1 MIDKAIR
8 GYHTA
13 TQISSMLSNLSNMN
27 NQEEKAQK
35 ANQIIQN
42 HVGFAASAGLIPIPG
57 ADLAAVTG
65 VQLNMLRQLANL
77 YDVKFMDS
85 LGKNI
90 ITAVVGSGIA
100 RVGASLVKAIPGIGT
115 IIGEMSMAA
124 LSAASTYGLGKMF
137 ASHFAKGGTLENFDI
152 KSSKKV
158 YEEEMKKSKE
168 VIAETAPKTQET
180 NTDDIVTKLK
190 KVAELRDAGIITEQE
205 FQQTKEKLLGQ
216 L

>member
-1 MIDKAIR
+1 MVHKILK
-8 GYHTA
+8 GYNTA
-13 TQISSMLSNLSNMN
+13 TQITYVLNRFTNM
-27 NQEEKAQK
+27 NQEEKTKK
-35 ANQIIQN
+35 ATEIIHN

-77 YDVKFMDS
+77 YEVKFMDS

-100 RVGASLVKAIPGIGT
+100 RVGASLIKAIPGVGT

-124 LSAASTYGLGKMF
+124 LSAASTYALGKMF
-137 ASHFAKGGTLENFDI
+137 TAHFAKGGTLENFD
-152 KSSKKV
+152 SRASKKV

-168 VIAETAPKTQET
+168 VVSEIVKPESS
-180 NTDDIVTKLK
+180 TDDTIVKLK
-190 KVAELRDAGIITEQE
+190 KLAELRDAGILSEEE
-205 FQQTKEKLLGQ
+205 FLQMKGKLIAQ
-216 L
+216 M